1 VFALMFIFDYMS
13 GNVGQITYMNVAQ
26 IYILVNYVNMLHSPL
41 KSIRVIVASFD
52 DLRTAFNRI

>member
-1 VFALMFIFDYMS
+1 MFIFDYMS

-26 IYILVNYVNMLHSPL
+26 IYILINYVNMLHSPL